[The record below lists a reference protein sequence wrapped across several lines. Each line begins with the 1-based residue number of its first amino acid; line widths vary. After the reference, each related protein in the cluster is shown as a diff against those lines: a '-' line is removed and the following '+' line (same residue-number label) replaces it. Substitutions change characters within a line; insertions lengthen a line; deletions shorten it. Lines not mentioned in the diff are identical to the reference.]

1 MKKKGN
7 DLSVGIR
14 AVKAS
19 RSELFL
25 IEKGLPAGFSRAG
38 KLAKIN
44 TGSICWS
51 STENSNNS
59 NNAWN
64 VNFNNGNTNN
74 NNKNNNKYVR
84 PVLAYLI
91 ENIIRTEPEFL
102 STR

>member
-51 STENSNNS
+51 STENSNYS
-59 NNAWN
+59 NRAWFVGFYYGYTSYN
-64 VNFNNGNTNN
+64 YKDDTDG
-74 NNKNNNKYVR
+74 VR
-84 PVLAYLI
+84 AVLA
-91 ENIIRTEPEFL
+91 F
-102 STR
+102 

>member
-38 KLAKIN
+38 RLAKIN

-51 STENSNNS
+51 STEISDDS
-59 NNAWN
+59 YLAWDVRF
-64 VNFNNGNTNN
+64 VNGITNYY
-74 NNKNNNKYVR
+74 NKDDTLVVR
-84 PVLAYLI
+84 AVLAFSIKTL
-91 ENIIRTEPEFL
+91 R
-102 STR
+102 

>member
-38 KLAKIN
+38 RLAKTN

-51 STENSNNS
+51 STEGSDRPYY
-59 NNAWN
+59 AW
-64 VNFNNGNTNN
+64 
-74 NNKNNNKYVR
+74 YVYFYGGDTGYYDKAYTYVVR
-84 PVLAYLI
+84 AVLAFSIKTL
-91 ENIIRTEPEFL
+91 R
-102 STR
+102 

>member
-38 KLAKIN
+38 RLAKIN

-51 STENSNNS
+51 STENSQ

-64 VNFNNGNTNN
+64 VDFNNDNDNN
-74 NNKNNNKYVR
+74 NNKNNTNDVR
-84 PVLAYLI
+84 AVLAFSIKTL
-91 ENIIRTEPEFL
+91 R
-102 STR
+102 

>member
-38 KLAKIN
+38 RLAKTN
-44 TGSICWS
+44 TGSPLHADGGDAVPRH
-51 STENSNNS
+51 T
-59 NNAWN
+59 AK
-64 VNFNNGNTNN
+64 TD
-74 NNKNNNKYVR
+74 
-84 PVLAYLI
+84 
-91 ENIIRTEPEFL
+91 
-102 STR
+102 